1 MAWPDG
7 NTLPGE
13 TPEAALRRRVAMHE
27 FLAPGGVRTVDK
39 GTKAVTYS
47 TPVDPTTTP
56 QCPWHDGDCAAWRE
70 LVEGRGTG
78 RIFSPSIVERRAP
91 GPRAPK
97 PRGPKPGAPK
107 APTPT
112 LTPTPTPTPTP
123 VDLSAGLGDVIDVE
137 GGEDD

>member
-1 MAWPDG
+1 MTWPDG

-39 GTKAVTYS
+39 STKAVTYS
-47 TPVDPTTTP
+47 APVDPTTTP

-78 RIFSPSIVERRAP
+78 RTFSPSILERRE
-91 GPRAPK
+91 RAPERRV
-97 PRGPKPGAPK
+97 PEA
-107 APTPT
+107 
-112 LTPTPTPTPTP
+112 PTP
-123 VDLSAGLGDVIDVE
+123 VDLSAGLGDMIEIE
-137 GGEDD
+137 GNEHD